1 VEQLMPGR
9 RLRIQHRTGYR
20 YASPV
25 VSSFNEVRM
34 TPLDDDG
41 QVLISHELRVEPR
54 AAVLVYTD
62 YWGAKVESFDT
73 HEPHDVLE
81 VVATSTLDTAPGFVR
96 APGTSWDE
104 LGGEKVL
111 DRWCEYLSPSSYV
124 DDALQDDSRADLVG
138 QLRAQP
144 DPGAAIALCNE
155 MVRDRIAYASG
166 ATTVSTTAGEAWA
179 ARSGVCQDFTHAMLS
194 LLRSARIP
202 ARYVSGYLH
211 TEEEVLGETVRG
223 ESHAWVEVWNGGW
236 EGLDPTNNRS
246 VGAAH
251 VLVARGRDYADV
263 PPLKGIYAGG
273 ASQGLGVEVEIT
285 QLVR

>member
-1 VEQLMPGR
+1 MPGR

-34 TPLDDDG
+34 TPQDSEG

-62 YWGAKVESFDT
+62 YWGALVESFDT

-81 VVATSTLDTAPGFVR
+81 VIATSTVDTPGGLKKAPGL
-96 APGTSWDE
+96 TWDE
-104 LGGEKVL
+104 LDSDQVR
-111 DRWCEYLSPSSYV
+111 DRWCEFLTTTSFV
-124 DDALQDDSRADLVG
+124 DDARTDPSREELVEM
-138 QLRAQP
+138 LRAQP
-144 DPGAAIALCNE
+144 DPASAIRLSNE
-155 MVRDRIAYASG
+155 MVRDRISYASG
-166 ATTVSTTAGEAWA
+166 STTVSTTASEAWA
-179 ARSGVCQDFTHAMLS
+179 VGSGVCQDFTHAMLS
-194 LLRSARIP
+194 LLRSAKIP

-211 TEEEVLGETVRG
+211 TEEEALGETVKG

-236 EGLDPTNNRS
+236 EGLDPTNDRR
-246 VGAAH
+246 VGGAH

-285 QLVR
+285 QLPR

>member
-1 VEQLMPGR
+1 MAGR

-41 QVLISHELRVEPR
+41 QVLIGHELRVEPR

-62 YWGAKVESFDT
+62 YWGAQVEFFDT

-81 VVATSTLDTAPGFVR
+81 VISTSTVDTASGFLP
-96 APGTSWDE
+96 AQGASWEE
-104 LGGEKVL
+104 LAGDRVL
-111 DRWCEYLSPSSYV
+111 DRWCEYLATSSYV
-124 DDALQDDSRADLVG
+124 DDAREDDARVHLVE
-138 QLRAQP
+138 QLRAQSTP
-144 DPGAAIALCNE
+144 SGAVALCNE
-155 MVRDRIAYASG
+155 MVRDRISYAAG
-166 ATTVSTTAGEAWA
+166 ATTVSTTAGEAWETG
-179 ARSGVCQDFTHAMLS
+179 SGVCQDFTHAMLS
-194 LLRSARIP
+194 LLRSAGIP

-211 TEEEVLGETVRG
+211 TEEDALGETVRG

-236 EGLDPTNNRS
+236 EGLDPTNNRL
-246 VGAAH
+246 VGSAH
-251 VLVARGRDYADV
+251 ILVARGRDYADV

-273 ASQGLGVEVEIT
+273 ASQGLGVDVDIT
-285 QLVR
+285 QLAR

>member
-1 VEQLMPGR
+1 MRGR

-34 TPLDDDG
+34 TPLNDDG
-41 QVLISHELRVEPR
+41 QVLIAHELRVEPR

-62 YWGAKVESFDT
+62 YWGAQVESFDT

-81 VVATSTLDTAPGFVR
+81 VIATSTVDTAGGYVR
-96 APGTSWDE
+96 APGVSWEALADE
-104 LGGEKVL
+104 HVL
-111 DRWCEYLSPSSYV
+111 DRWCEYLVTSSYV
-124 DDALQDDSRADLVG
+124 DDASADESRADLVT
-138 QLRAQP
+138 QLRGRPTPA
-144 DPGAAIALCNE
+144 DAVHLCNE
-155 MVRDRIAYASG
+155 MVRDRISYAAGS
-166 ATTVSTTAGEAWA
+166 TNVSTTAGEAWVA
-179 ARSGVCQDFTHAMLS
+179 ASGVCQDFTHAMLS
-194 LLRSARIP
+194 LLRSTGIP

-211 TEEEVLGETVRG
+211 VEEEAVGETVRG
-223 ESHAWVEVWNGGW
+223 ESHAWVELWNGGW
-236 EGLDPTNNRS
+236 EGLDPTNDRT

-273 ASQGLGVEVEIT
+273 ASQGLGVDVHIT
-285 QLVR
+285 QLQR

>member
-1 VEQLMPGR
+1 MPGR

-34 TPLDDDG
+34 TPMDDDG

-62 YWGAKVESFDT
+62 YWGARVESFDT

-81 VVATSTLDTAPGFVR
+81 VIATSTVDTAAGMHR
-96 APGTSWDE
+96 APGTTWEE
-104 LGGEKVL
+104 LAGEKVL
-111 DRWCEYLSPSSYV
+111 DRWCEYLTTSSYV
-124 DDALQDDSRADLVG
+124 DDARDDESRAELVG
-138 QLRAQP
+138 MLRAQALP
-144 DPGAAIALCNE
+144 ADAVALCNE
-155 MVRDRIAYASG
+155 MVRDRISYASG
-166 ATTVSTTAGEAWA
+166 STTVSTTASEAWA
-179 ARSGVCQDFTHAMLS
+179 AGSGVCQDFTHAMLS
-194 LLRSARIP
+194 LLRSAGIP

-211 TEEEVLGETVRG
+211 TEEDALGETVRG
-223 ESHAWVEVWNGGW
+223 ESHAWVEVWLGGW

-273 ASQGLGVEVEIT
+273 ASQGLGVDVEIT
-285 QLVR
+285 QLMR

>member
-1 VEQLMPGR
+1 MAGR

-34 TPLDDDG
+34 TPMDDDG

-62 YWGAKVESFDT
+62 YWGARVESFDT

-81 VVATSTLDTAPGFVR
+81 VIATSTVDTAGGLQGVR
-96 APGTSWDE
+96 DGTWADLATE
-104 LGGEKVL
+104 AVL
-111 DRWCEYLSPSSYV
+111 DRWCEYLETSSYV
-124 DDALQDDSRADLVG
+124 DDARSDDSRVDLVR
-138 QLRAQP
+138 QLRAEATP
-144 DPGAAIALCNE
+144 AGAIRLCNE

-166 ATTVSTTAGEAWA
+166 STNVSTTAGEAWA
-179 ARSGVCQDFTHAMLS
+179 TGSGVCQDFAHAMLS
-194 LLRSARIP
+194 LLRSAGIP

-211 TEEEVLGETVRG
+211 TEEDAMGETVRG
-223 ESHAWVEVWNGGW
+223 ESHAWVEVWHGGW
-236 EGLDPTNNRS
+236 EGLDPTNNRA

-273 ASQGLGVEVEIT
+273 ASQGLGVDVEIT
-285 QLVR
+285 QLMR

>member
-34 TPLDDDG
+34 TPLDDYG
-41 QVLISHELRVEPR
+41 QVLIGHELRVEPR

-62 YWGAKVESFDT
+62 YWGARVESFDT

-81 VVATSTLDTAPGFVR
+81 VVATSTVDTAGFHNR
-96 APGTSWDE
+96 AAGATWGD
-104 LGGEKVL
+104 LAGEKVL
-111 DRWCEYLSPSSYV
+111 DRWCEYLTTSSYV
-124 DDALQDDSRADLVG
+124 DDASADDARADLVL

-144 DPGAAIALCNE
+144 TPADAVQLCNE
-155 MVRDRIAYASG
+155 MVRDRIAYAAGS
-166 ATTVSTTAGEAWA
+166 TTVSTTAGEAWVA
-179 ARSGVCQDFTHAMLS
+179 GSGVCQDFTHAMLS
-194 LLRSARIP
+194 LLRSAGIP

-211 TEEEVLGETVRG
+211 TEEEALGETVRG
-223 ESHAWVEVWNGGW
+223 ESHAWVEVWDGGW

-246 VGAAH
+246 VGSAH

-273 ASQGLGVEVEIT
+273 ASQGLGVDVEIT

>member
-1 VEQLMPGR
+1 MPGR

-34 TPLDDDG
+34 TPMDDDG
-41 QVLISHELRVEPR
+41 QMLISHELRVEPR

-62 YWGAKVESFDT
+62 YWGARVESFDT

-81 VVATSTLDTAPGFVR
+81 VISTSTVDTAYGFYK
-96 APGTSWDE
+96 APGATWED
-104 LGGEKVL
+104 LATEKVL
-111 DRWCEYLSPSSYV
+111 DRWCEYLTTSSYV
-124 DDALQDDSRADLVG
+124 DDALEDESRSDLVR
-138 QLRAQP
+138 QLRDQATP
-144 DPGAAIALCNE
+144 RDAVMLCNE

-166 ATTVSTTAGEAWA
+166 STTVSTTASEAWA
-179 ARSGVCQDFTHAMLS
+179 AGSGVCQDYTHAMLS
-194 LLRSARIP
+194 LLRSAGVP

-211 TEEEVLGETVRG
+211 TEEDALGETVRG

-236 EGLDPTNNRS
+236 EGLDPTNNRA
-246 VGAAH
+246 VGSAH

-273 ASQGLGVEVEIT
+273 ASQGLGVDVEIT
-285 QLVR
+285 QLMR

>member
-1 VEQLMPGR
+1 MPGR

-20 YASPV
+20 YASSV

-62 YWGAKVESFDT
+62 YWGARVESFDT

-81 VVATSTLDTAPGFVR
+81 VIATSTVDTAGGYFR
-96 APGTSWDE
+96 APGATWDDMAS
-104 LGGEKVL
+104 EKVK
-111 DRWCEYLSPSSYV
+111 DRWCEYLTTSAYV
-124 DDALQDDSRADLVG
+124 DDATRDDSRAGLVAE
-138 QLRAQP
+138 LRAQAT
-144 DPGAAIALCNE
+144 PGDAIRLCDE
-155 MVRDRIAYASG
+155 MVRGRISYAAG
-166 ATTVSTTAGEAWA
+166 ATTVSTTASEAWA
-179 ARSGVCQDFTHAMLS
+179 AGSGVCQDFAHAMLS
-194 LLRSARIP
+194 LLRSSGVP

-211 TEEEVLGETVRG
+211 TEDEAEGETVRG

-236 EGLDPTNNRS
+236 EGLDPTNDRT

-273 ASQGLGVEVEIT
+273 ASQGLGVDVEIT
-285 QLVR
+285 QLSR

>member
-1 VEQLMPGR
+1 MPGR

-20 YASPV
+20 YASSV

-34 TPLDDDG
+34 TPLDSDG
-41 QVLISHELRVEPR
+41 QALIAHELRVEPR

-62 YWGAKVESFDT
+62 YWGARVESFDT

-81 VVATSTLDTAPGFVR
+81 VVATSTVDTAAGR
-96 APGTSWDE
+96 RQAAGATWAE
-104 LGGEKVL
+104 LADEKVL
-111 DRWCEYLSPSSYV
+111 DRWCEYLTVSSYV
-124 DDALQDDSRADLVG
+124 DDSRHDDNRADLVR

-144 DPGAAIALCNE
+144 SPAAAVRLCDE
-155 MVRDRIAYASG
+155 MVRDRLSYAAGS
-166 ATTVSTTAGEAWA
+166 TTVSTTAGEAWEA
-179 ARSGVCQDFTHAMLS
+179 GSGVCQDFTHAMLS
-194 LLRSARIP
+194 LLRAAGLP

-211 TEEEVLGETVRG
+211 VEQAMIGQTVRG

-236 EGLDPTNNRS
+236 EGLDPTNNRT

-273 ASQGLGVEVEIT
+273 ASQGLGVDVEIT
-285 QLVR
+285 QLQ

>member
-1 VEQLMPGR
+1 MPGR

-41 QVLISHELRVEPR
+41 QVLIAHELRVEPR

-62 YWGAKVESFDT
+62 YWGARVESFDT

-81 VVATSTLDTAPGFVR
+81 VIATSTVDTAGGYHR
-96 APGTSWDE
+96 APGASWED
-104 LGGEKVL
+104 LAGEKVL
-111 DRWCEYLSPSSYV
+111 DRWCEYLVTSSYV
-124 DDALQDDSRADLVG
+124 DDAREDDQRAGLVD
-138 QLRAQP
+138 QLLACPEPADAVR
-144 DPGAAIALCNE
+144 LCNE
-155 MVRDRIAYASG
+155 MVRDRISYAAGS
-166 ATTVSTTAGEAWA
+166 TTVSTTASEAWQA
-179 ARSGVCQDFTHAMLS
+179 GSGVCQDFTHAMLS
-194 LLRSARIP
+194 LLRSAGIP

-211 TEEEVLGETVRG
+211 TEEEVVGETVRG

-236 EGLDPTNNRS
+236 EGLDPTNDRT

-285 QLVR
+285 QLRR

>member
-1 VEQLMPGR
+1 MPGR

-41 QVLISHELRVEPR
+41 QVLIAHELRVEPR

-62 YWGAKVESFDT
+62 YWGARVESFDT

-81 VVATSTLDTAPGFVR
+81 VIATSTVDTAGGYHR
-96 APGTSWDE
+96 ATGTTWEE
-104 LGGEKVL
+104 LAGEKIL
-111 DRWCEYLSPSSYV
+111 DRWCEYLVTSSYV
-124 DDALQDDSRADLVG
+124 DDAREDDHRAGLVD
-138 QLRAQP
+138 QLRGCPTPA
-144 DPGAAIALCNE
+144 DAVHLCNE
-155 MVRDRIAYASG
+155 MVRDRMSYAAG
-166 ATTVSTTAGEAWA
+166 ATTVSTTASEAWEA
-179 ARSGVCQDFTHAMLS
+179 GSGVCQDFTHAMLS
-194 LLRSARIP
+194 LLRSTGIP

-236 EGLDPTNNRS
+236 EGLDPTNDRT

-285 QLVR
+285 QLRR

>member
-1 VEQLMPGR
+1 MAGR

-34 TPLDDDG
+34 TPMDDDG

-62 YWGAKVESFDT
+62 YWGARVESFDT

-81 VVATSTLDTAPGFVR
+81 VIATSTVDTAGGLQSVPE
-96 APGTSWDE
+96 GTWAD
-104 LGGEKVL
+104 LGTQPVL
-111 DRWCEYLSPSSYV
+111 DRWCEYLETSSYV
-124 DDALQDDSRADLVG
+124 DDAREDDSRADLVR
-138 QLRAQP
+138 QLRAQATP
-144 DPGAAIALCNE
+144 AAAIALCNE

-166 ATTVSTTAGEAWA
+166 STTVSTTASEAWA
-179 ARSGVCQDFTHAMLS
+179 TGSGVCQDFAHAMLS
-194 LLRSARIP
+194 LLRSAGIP

-211 TEEEVLGETVRG
+211 TEEDALGETVRG
-223 ESHAWVEVWNGGW
+223 ESHAWVEVWHGGW

-273 ASQGLGVEVEIT
+273 ASQGLGVNVEIT
-285 QLVR
+285 QLKR

>member
-1 VEQLMPGR
+1 MVGR

-20 YASPV
+20 YAASV

-34 TPLDDDG
+34 TPLDGDG
-41 QVLISHELRVEPR
+41 QVLIAHELRVEPR

-62 YWGAKVESFDT
+62 YWGARVESFDT

-81 VVATSTLDTAPGFVR
+81 VVATSTVDTAGGWRP
-96 APGTSWDE
+96 APGASWTDLADE
-104 LGGEKVL
+104 NVL
-111 DRWCEYLSPSSYV
+111 DRWCEYLTASSYV
-124 DDALQDDSRADLVG
+124 DDARLDENRADLVR

-144 DPGAAIALCNE
+144 TPADAVRLCDE
-155 MVRDRIAYASG
+155 MVRDRLSYAAG

-179 ARSGVCQDFTHAMLS
+179 AGSGVCQDFTHAMLS
-194 LLRSARIP
+194 LLRAAGIP

-211 TEEEVLGETVRG
+211 VEQAAVGQTVRG

-236 EGLDPTNNRS
+236 EGLDPTNHRT

-273 ASQGLGVEVEIT
+273 ASQGLGVDVEIT
-285 QLVR
+285 QLQ

>member
-1 VEQLMPGR
+1 MPGR

-34 TPLDDDG
+34 TPVDDDG

-81 VVATSTLDTAPGFVR
+81 VIATSTVDTAGR
-96 APGTSWDE
+96 YLQAPGATWEALAD
-104 LGGEKVL
+104 EKVL
-111 DRWCEYLSPSSYV
+111 DRWCEYLVTSSYV
-124 DDALQDDSRADLVG
+124 DDAREDPSRAHLVDE
-138 QLRAQP
+138 LRRQAT
-144 DPGAAIALCNE
+144 PGDAVRLCDE
-155 MVRDRIAYASG
+155 MVRDRLSYASG
-166 ATTVSTTAGEAWA
+166 STDVSTTASQAWA
-179 ARSGVCQDFTHAMLS
+179 AGSGVCQDFTHAMLS
-194 LLRSARIP
+194 LLRSSGIP

-211 TEEEVLGETVRG
+211 VEEDALGETVRG

-236 EGLDPTNNRS
+236 EGLDPTNDRT

-273 ASQGLGVEVEIT
+273 ASQGLGVDVEIT
-285 QLVR
+285 QLRR

>member
-1 VEQLMPGR
+1 MPGR

-25 VSSFNEVRM
+25 MSSFNEVRM
-34 TPLDDDG
+34 TPQDSEG

-62 YWGAKVESFDT
+62 YWGALVESFDT

-81 VVATSTLDTAPGFVR
+81 VIATSTVDTPGGSR
-96 APGTSWDE
+96 TATGLSWDE
-104 LGGEKVL
+104 LDAEKVR
-111 DRWCEYLSPSSYV
+111 DRWCEFLTTTSFV
-124 DDALQDDSRADLVG
+124 DDARNDPRRIGLVE
-138 QLRAQP
+138 QLRAEP
-144 DPGAAIALCNE
+144 DPASAIRLCNE
-155 MVRDRIAYASG
+155 MVRDRISYASG
-166 ATTVSTTAGEAWA
+166 STTVSTTASEAWEVG
-179 ARSGVCQDFTHAMLS
+179 SGVCQDFTHAMLS

-211 TEEEVLGETVRG
+211 TEEEALGETVKG

-236 EGLDPTNNRS
+236 EGLDPTNDRR
-246 VGAAH
+246 VGGAH

-285 QLVR
+285 QLPR

>member
-1 VEQLMPGR
+1 MAGR

-62 YWGAKVESFDT
+62 YWGARVESFDT

-81 VVATSTLDTAPGFVR
+81 VISTSTVDTAEGYVQ
-96 APGTSWDE
+96 ATGATWDD
-104 LGGEKVL
+104 LAGEKVL
-111 DRWCEYLSPSSYV
+111 DRWCEFLETSSYV
-124 DDALQDDSRADLVG
+124 DDARDDESRVHLVE
-138 QLRAQP
+138 QLRAQST
-144 DPGAAIALCNE
+144 PGHAVALCNE
-155 MVRDRIAYASG
+155 MVRDRIAYAAG
-166 ATTVSTTAGEAWA
+166 ATTVSTTASEAWA
-179 ARSGVCQDFTHAMLS
+179 TGSGVCQDFTHAMLS
-194 LLRSARIP
+194 LLRSAGIP

-211 TEEEVLGETVRG
+211 TEEQAMGETVRG
-223 ESHAWVEVWNGGW
+223 ESHAWVEVWDGGW

-246 VGAAH
+246 VGSAH

>member
-1 VEQLMPGR
+1 MPGR

-20 YASPV
+20 YASAV

-34 TPLDDDG
+34 TPMDDDG

-62 YWGAKVESFDT
+62 YWGARVESFDT
-73 HEPHDVLE
+73 HELHDVLE
-81 VVATSTLDTAPGFVR
+81 VIATSTVDTAGGLYR
-96 APGTSWDE
+96 AKGASWRDLADE
-104 LGGEKVL
+104 KIL
-111 DRWCEYLSPSSYV
+111 DRWCEYLETSSYV
-124 DDALQDDSRADLVG
+124 DDAREDGSRADLVA
-138 QLRAQP
+138 QLRQQP
-144 DPGAAIALCNE
+144 DPGAAVRLCNE
-155 MVRDRIAYASG
+155 MVRDRIAYAAGS
-166 ATTVSTTAGEAWA
+166 TTVSTTASEAWA
-179 ARSGVCQDFTHAMLS
+179 TGSGVCQDFTHAMLS
-194 LLRSARIP
+194 LLRSAGIP

-211 TEEEVLGETVRG
+211 TEEDALGETVRG

-273 ASQGLGVEVEIT
+273 ASQGLGVEVDIT

>member
-1 VEQLMPGR
+1 MAGR

-20 YASPV
+20 YGSPV

-62 YWGAKVESFDT
+62 YWGARVESFDT

-81 VVATSTLDTAPGFVR
+81 VVATSTVDTASGHHR
-96 APGTSWDE
+96 APGAEWEALATDP
-104 LGGEKVL
+104 VI
-111 DRWCEYLSPSSYV
+111 DRWCEYLRPSSYV
-124 DDALQDDSRADLVG
+124 DDALADPARAHLVAR
-138 QLRAQP
+138 LRDQP
-144 DPGAAIALCNE
+144 TPADAVGLCNE
-155 MVRDRIAYASG
+155 IVRDRLSYAAG

-179 ARSGVCQDFTHAMLS
+179 AGSGVCQDFTHAMLS
-194 LLRSARIP
+194 LLRSAGIP

-211 TEEEVLGETVRG
+211 TEEDALGETVRG

-236 EGLDPTNNRS
+236 EGLDPTNDRT

-285 QLVR
+285 QLER

>member
-1 VEQLMPGR
+1 MPGR

-34 TPLDDDG
+34 TPMDDDG
-41 QVLISHELRVEPR
+41 QVLMSHELRVEPR

-62 YWGAKVESFDT
+62 YWGARVEFFDT

-81 VVATSTLDTAPGFVR
+81 VIATSTVDTAAGR
-96 APGTSWDE
+96 HHAPGASWND
-104 LGGEKVL
+104 LAHTRIL
-111 DRWCEYLSPSSYV
+111 DRWCEYLVVSSYV
-124 DDALQDDSRADLVG
+124 DDAREDETRADLVR
-138 QLRAQP
+138 QLRTQATPSQ
-144 DPGAAIALCNE
+144 AIALCNE
-155 MVRDRIAYASG
+155 MVRDRISYAAG
-166 ATTVSTTAGEAWA
+166 ATTVSTTASQAWA
-179 ARSGVCQDFTHAMLS
+179 TGWGVCQDFTHAMLS
-194 LLRSARIP
+194 LLRSAGIP

-211 TEEEVLGETVRG
+211 TEEVAPGETVRG

-236 EGLDPTNNRS
+236 EGLDPTNDRT

-273 ASQGLGVEVEIT
+273 ASQGLGVEVDIT
-285 QLVR
+285 QLSR

>member
-1 VEQLMPGR
+1 MPGR

-34 TPLDDDG
+34 TPMDDDG

-62 YWGAKVESFDT
+62 YWGARVESFDT

-81 VVATSTLDTAPGFVR
+81 VIATSTVDTAGGLHKAR
-96 APGTSWDE
+96 GATWQE
-104 LGGEKVL
+104 LADEKVL
-111 DRWCEYLSPSSYV
+111 DRWCEYLETSSYV
-124 DDALQDDSRADLVG
+124 DDALEDDSRADLVG
-138 QLRAQP
+138 QLRSRPTPA
-144 DPGAAIALCNE
+144 DAVKLCNE
-155 MVRDRIAYASG
+155 MVRDRISYASG
-166 ATTVSTTAGEAWA
+166 STNVSTTASEAWA
-179 ARSGVCQDFTHAMLS
+179 TGSGVCQDFTHAMLS
-194 LLRSARIP
+194 LLRSAGIP

-211 TEEEVLGETVRG
+211 TEEDALGETVRG

-273 ASQGLGVEVEIT
+273 ASQGLGVEVDIT
-285 QLVR
+285 QLAR

>member
-1 VEQLMPGR
+1 MPGR

-62 YWGAKVESFDT
+62 YWGAAVESFDT

-81 VVATSTLDTAPGFVR
+81 VISTSTVDTAGGYHR
-96 APGTSWDE
+96 APGVTWEALADP
-104 LGGEKVL
+104 KVL
-111 DRWCEYLSPSSYV
+111 DRWCEYLVTSSYV
-124 DDALQDDSRADLVG
+124 DDALADDSRAELVA
-138 QLRAQP
+138 QLRSQAT
-144 DPGAAIALCNE
+144 PGDAVVLCNE
-155 MVRDRIAYASG
+155 MVRDRIGYAAG
-166 ATTVSTTAGEAWA
+166 ATTVSTTAGQAWA
-179 ARSGVCQDFTHAMLS
+179 AGSGVCQDFTHAMLS
-194 LLRSARIP
+194 LLRSAGIP

-211 TEEEVLGETVRG
+211 VEEDALGETVRG

-236 EGLDPTNNRS
+236 EGLDPANDRV
-246 VGAAH
+246 VGSAH

-273 ASQGLGVEVEIT
+273 ASQGLGVDVEIT
-285 QLVR
+285 QLQG

>member
-1 VEQLMPGR
+1 MPGR

-41 QVLISHELRVEPR
+41 QVLIAHELRVEPR

-62 YWGAKVESFDT
+62 YWGARVESFDT

-81 VVATSTLDTAPGFVR
+81 VIATSTVDTAGGYHR
-96 APGTSWDE
+96 AAGATWDD
-104 LGGEKVL
+104 LASEKVL
-111 DRWCEYLSPSSYV
+111 DRWCEYLVTSSYV
-124 DDALQDDSRADLVG
+124 DDAREDEHRAGLVD
-138 QLRAQP
+138 QLRACP
-144 DPGAAIALCNE
+144 TPADAVDLCNE
-155 MVRDRIAYASG
+155 MVRDRISYASG
-166 ATTVSTTAGEAWA
+166 STTVSTTAGEAWDA
-179 ARSGVCQDFTHAMLS
+179 GSGVCQDFAHAMLS
-194 LLRSARIP
+194 LLRSAGIP

-211 TEEEVLGETVRG
+211 TEEEALGETVRG

-236 EGLDPTNNRS
+236 EGLDPTNDRT

-273 ASQGLGVEVEIT
+273 ASQGLGVDVEIT
-285 QLVR
+285 QLRR

>member
-1 VEQLMPGR
+1 MPGR

-20 YASPV
+20 YASSV

-41 QVLISHELRVEPR
+41 QVLIAHELRVEPR

-62 YWGAKVESFDT
+62 YWGARVESFDT

-81 VVATSTLDTAPGFVR
+81 VIATSTVDTAGGYIKPPG
-96 APGTSWDE
+96 ATWED
-104 LGGEKVL
+104 LATEKVQ
-111 DRWCEYLSPSSYV
+111 DRWCEYLGVTSFV
-124 DDALQDDSRADLVG
+124 DDARLDDTRAGLVE
-138 QLRAQP
+138 QLRAEKSP
-144 DPGAAIALCNE
+144 ARAISLCNE
-155 MVRDRIAYASG
+155 MVRDRISYNANS
-166 ATTVSTTAGEAWA
+166 TTVSTTASEAWA
-179 ARSGVCQDFTHAMLS
+179 TGSGVCQDYTHAMLS
-194 LLRSARIP
+194 LLRSSGIP

-211 TEEEVLGETVRG
+211 TEEEAVEQTVRG

-236 EGLDPTNNRS
+236 EGLDPTNDRI
-246 VGAAH
+246 VGSAH

-273 ASQGLGVEVEIT
+273 ASQGLGVDVDIT
-285 QLVR
+285 QLSR

>member
-1 VEQLMPGR
+1 MPGR

-25 VSSFNEVRM
+25 MSSFNEVRM
-34 TPLDDDG
+34 TPQDSEG

-62 YWGAKVESFDT
+62 YWGALVESFDT

-81 VVATSTLDTAPGFVR
+81 VIATSTVDTPGGHMTATGLSWAELDDDKVR
-96 APGTSWDE
+96 
-104 LGGEKVL
+104 
-111 DRWCEYLSPSSYV
+111 DRWCEYLTTSSFV
-124 DDALQDDSRADLVG
+124 DDARIDPSRVDLVER
-138 QLRAQP
+138 LRAEP
-144 DPGAAIALCNE
+144 DPASAIRLCNE
-155 MVRDRIAYASG
+155 MVRDRISYAAGS
-166 ATTVSTTAGEAWA
+166 TTVSTTASEAWEVG
-179 ARSGVCQDFTHAMLS
+179 SGVCQDFTHAMLS

-211 TEEEVLGETVRG
+211 TEEETLGETVKG

-236 EGLDPTNNRS
+236 EGLDPTNDRR
-246 VGAAH
+246 VGGAH

-285 QLVR
+285 QLPR